1 MKPPLAKKRKNK
13 FYYKGALAPFLLGC
27 FMKSFLEITKPV
39 VDPGIYMCA
48 KFDQA
53 SCEALKNVQKTL
65 GITKNAVSA
74 EKMHTTI
81 VYSRKTVDVE
91 KWDTKYGST
100 IVGILESEYLHSRF
114 KDSIDAGATY
124 DYPDYKPHVTLAYDS
139 MLDDISGVKRLLTL
153 PVDLTII
160 REEAESLDLDKSL
173 KDITEHIEQ
182 RGDKWV
188 VMNHD
193 RTKELGE
200 YDSKAAAEKR
210 LRQIEYFKNQ

>member
-1 MKPPLAKKRKNK
+1 
-13 FYYKGALAPFLLGC
+13 
-27 FMKSFLEITKPV
+27 MKSFLEITKPV

-81 VYSRKTVDVE
+81 VYSRKTVDLFPQQDITEPAKLVDVE
-91 KWDTKYGST
+91 KWDTKYGSST

-160 REEAESLDLDKSL
+160 CEEAESLDLDKSL

-188 VMNHD
+188 VLNHD